1 MQKDNNHKLKS
12 QIFYEKNFNIMLVN
26 HQNIE
31 YAFSQTIFYLEYLI
45 LDEEYS
51 YLKQDIKI
59 ILNYVK
65 KWLKI
70 YVKQRTL
77 VYIDHKE
84 LIKVYTNTQ
93 ELYYKKEDSYPVKI
107 RITIDWI
114 WAIICLRK
122 TEIDNI
128 KEI

>member
-1 MQKDNNHKLKS
+1 M
-12 QIFYEKNFNIMLVN
+12 FYTEYLNIN
-26 HQNIE
+26 
-31 YAFSQTIFYLEYLI
+31 LEYKHI
-45 LDEEYS
+45 NYETS
-51 YLKQDIKI
+51 I
-59 ILNYVK
+59 ILIYIK

-84 LIKVYTNTQ
+84 LIKVYNNTQ
-93 ELYYKKEDSYPVKI
+93 ELYYTKEDSYPVKI